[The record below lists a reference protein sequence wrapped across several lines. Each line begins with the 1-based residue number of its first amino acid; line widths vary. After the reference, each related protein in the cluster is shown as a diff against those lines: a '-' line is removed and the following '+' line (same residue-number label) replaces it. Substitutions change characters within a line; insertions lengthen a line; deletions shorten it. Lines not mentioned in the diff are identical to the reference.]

1 MGKSLFEFA
10 SEKNFESEK
19 QQNYFKEQANEEQ
32 VKKTFDKY
40 SKFSNQQLMDEL
52 LTQVSNQKKNG
63 TFSFVELSEKIN
75 SLKPMLSEEQIKNID
90 NLLSQIK

>member
-19 QQNYFKEQANEEQ
+19 QQNYFKEQVNEEQ